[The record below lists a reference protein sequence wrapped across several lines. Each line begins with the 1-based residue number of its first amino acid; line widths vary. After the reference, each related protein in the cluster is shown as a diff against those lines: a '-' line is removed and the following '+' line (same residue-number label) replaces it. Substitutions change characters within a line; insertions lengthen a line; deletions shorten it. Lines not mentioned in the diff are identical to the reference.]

1 MLSTY
6 QSNIDTSIHTLT
18 SPWGIPSLMGSWSPL
33 TAEEVRPGGRVTL
46 GWEPGGAAL
55 VTLTTLCGAGSCGV
69 VECACWTCA
78 IHRYTEGKD
87 REGGQGDGLRG
98 GRQKGDR
105 QRSDR
110 QTDKGCIKYTDRGKI
125 R

>member
-1 MLSTY
+1 M
-6 QSNIDTSIHTLT
+6 
-18 SPWGIPSLMGSWSPL
+18 
-33 TAEEVRPGGRVTL
+33 RPGGRVTL

-87 REGGQGDGLRG
+87 REGGQGDGWQTDG
-98 GRQKGDR
+98 QK
-105 QRSDR
+105 SDR
-110 QTDKGCIKYTDRGKI
+110 GVTGRLTRGVTNI
-125 R
+125 RTEVK